1 MELSEQGERAPPGL
15 ASLLDACPV
24 GCILAPLCGCVA
36 QSSIHIETPF
46 KVANYMYQ
54 VAPPF
59 RRILAKGGNTDRCA
73 LYSHPVSHRPRL
85 RMWQPLKKKRRLG
98 GCGQAL
104 DCEDCP
110 PAGDLSSLGMTE
122 SGMASE
128 RNTEILRLR
137 KPIRER
143 IGLLRSG

>member
-59 RRILAKGGNTDRCA
+59 RRILAKGGNYESMRFVFPSCLAQHATKDVATAEEEAQTRWMWA
-73 LYSHPVSHRPRL
+73 GSRL
-85 RMWQPLKKKRRLG
+85 
-98 GCGQAL
+98 
-104 DCEDCP
+104 
-110 PAGDLSSLGMTE
+110 
-122 SGMASE
+122 
-128 RNTEILRLR
+128 
-137 KPIRER
+137 
-143 IGLLRSG
+143 